1 MNAMKTEQ
9 VRQVRRAA
17 LAAGVGAALV
27 GGVLLFVPD
36 RDGAGTPTPEE
47 RALAAVSAGAPASLP
62 DLDALILDREKWLR
76 THPEDSTAWAVLGA
90 AYVERGERRG
100 DSAYYSKADEALR
113 RSLKGPPVGA
123 AGPEDHGARAAES
136 AEGDGTDGDGG
147 TEGGDGSDGGDDGKQ
162 GALGAPTRAQALAGL
177 ASLANARHDFT
188 TAKKWGETLRARRP
202 EAWSAYPVLIDAYTG
217 LGDYPAAG
225 KALDK
230 LKELRPGSP
239 VVLERAVSV
248 YRDRGWREDAE
259 AKANEATAHAGSPTA
274 KAEALYALGELAW
287 ERGEP
292 TEAMGHYDAALAT
305 VRDHPASLAGRARA
319 LAALSRTDEAYRDYQ
334 AALAKLPRPEYA
346 LELGELYDANGL
358 DGDARTQYATLRA
371 RAARAQGHGVNEEL
385 VLARFETDHGD
396 PAAAVA
402 RLRAEWARHHRS
414 MEVADALGWA
424 LYRAGHGKEALKYAK
439 KATEQGRRSALFLY
453 HRGEIERSL
462 EMYGPAR
469 RHVGDAL
476 RINPYFSP
484 LLAPRAL
491 TALESLGEPAEGG
504 PRDVEGAGSTPQP
517 AEMARPTKPPTGATP
532 SGTPSGSPA
541 VPSVPVVTPSPS

>member
-1 MNAMKTEQ
+1 MNAMKKEQ

-36 RDGAGTPTPEE
+36 RGEGSRPATPVE

-90 AYVERGERRG
+90 AYVERGEQRG
-100 DSAYYSKADEALR
+100 DSTYFSKADQALQ
-113 RSLKGPPVGA
+113 RSLKGQPVGA
-123 AGPEDHGARAAES
+123 AGPEDHGARAAE
-136 AEGDGTDGDGG
+136 EGDGDGTDDGDGD
-147 TEGGDGSDGGDDGKQ
+147 GDGADDNKQ
-162 GALGAPTRAQALAGL
+162 GGIGAPARTRALAGL
-177 ASLANARHDFT
+177 GSLANARHDFT
-188 TAKKWGETLRARRP
+188 TAKKWGETLRARKP
-202 EAWSAYPVLIDAYTG
+202 GAWTAYPVLIDAYTG
-217 LGDYPAAG
+217 LGDYAAAG

-230 LKELRPGSP
+230 LKELRPGTP
-239 VVLERAVSV
+239 AVLARSVSV

-259 AKANEATAHAGSPTA
+259 AKAAEASARADSPTQ
-274 KAEALYALGELAW
+274 KAEALYTLGELAW

-292 TEAMGHYDAALAT
+292 TEAMGLYDAALAAA
-305 VRDHPASLAGRARA
+305 RDHPAALAGRARV
-319 LAALSRTDEAYRDYQ
+319 LAALSRTDEAYRAYQ

-385 VLARFETDHGD
+385 VLARFEADHGD

-402 RLRAEWARHHRS
+402 RLRSEWARHHRS

-424 LYRAGHGKEALKYAK
+424 LYRAGRGEEALKYAK
-439 KATEQGRRSALFLY
+439 KATEQGRRSALFSY

-462 EMYGPAR
+462 EMDGPAR
-469 RHVGDAL
+469 RHLDEAL

-491 TALESLGEPAEGG
+491 DALESLGEPVEGG
-504 PRDVEGAGSTPQP
+504 PQDIEGAGSTPQP
-517 AEMARPTKPPTGATP
+517 PEVVRPKSPAPQPTATP
-532 SGTPSGSPA
+532 TATPPMTR
-541 VPSVPVVTPSPS
+541 PVTPPVTPSPS